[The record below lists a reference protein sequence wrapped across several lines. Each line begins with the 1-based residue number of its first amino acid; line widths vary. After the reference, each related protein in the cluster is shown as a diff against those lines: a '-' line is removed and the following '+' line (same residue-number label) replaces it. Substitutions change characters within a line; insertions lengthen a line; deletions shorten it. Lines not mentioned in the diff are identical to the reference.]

1 MPNTSSAK
9 KELAKN
15 IRKQEINLR
24 TKNRMKKIVKDLAES
39 AAKLE
44 KAEDIST
51 EELKA
56 IEESLKSSYQAIDK
70 AVKKGILKKNNAA
83 RKKSGLAKK
92 VNKLQEKSAKK

>member
-15 IRKQEINLR
+15 LRKHEINSR
-24 TKNRMKKIVKDLAES
+24 VKNRMKKIVKDLNES

-44 KAEDIST
+44 KAENVAVED
-51 EELKA
+51 LKA
-56 IEESLKSSYQAIDK
+56 IEESLKTDYKTIDK
-70 AVKKGILKKNNAA
+70 AAKNGIIKKNNAA

-92 VNKLQEKSAKK
+92 VNKLQEKSPKK

>member
-15 IRKQEINLR
+15 ARKHEINLR
-24 TKNRMKKIVKDLAES
+24 TTNRMKKIIKDLTES

-44 KAEDIST
+44 KAEGVT
-51 EELKA
+51 KEELKE
-56 IEESLKSSYQAIDK
+56 IETSLKNSYKAIDK
-70 AVKKGILKKNNAA
+70 AAKKGIIKKNSAA

-92 VNKLQEKSAKK
+92 VNKLQEKSSKK

>member
-15 IRKQEINLR
+15 VRKQEINLR
-24 TKNRMKKIVKDLAES
+24 TKNRMKAIVKDLTES

-44 KAEDIST
+44 KAENIAGED
-51 EELKA
+51 LKA
-56 IEESLKSSYQAIDK
+56 IETALKAAYKAIDK
-70 AVKKGILKKNNAA
+70 TAKKGIIKKNNAN

-92 VNKLQEKSAKK
+92 VNKLQEKSSK

>member
-9 KELAKN
+9 KELTKN

-24 TKNRMKKIVKDLAES
+24 VKNRMKKIVKDLVES

-44 KAEDIST
+44 KAENIST

-56 IEESLKSSYQAIDK
+56 IEETLKASYKAIDK
-70 AVKKGILKKNNAA
+70 AAKKGVIKKNSAG

-92 VNKLQEKSAKK
+92 VNKLQEKSSKK